1 MVSATPTLYRQT
13 PTHFLECAGRAVYL
27 RGCECDH
34 MTNHHRAV
42 SDFVHLELLPLGK
55 VLRVKRATPLQD
67 VLFAHG
73 VEFPCGGRGRCK
85 GCKIKVLAGTLPIT
99 EEDKQKLSG
108 AELVEGWRLACRARA
123 ESDLKIELAQWEA
136 AILTDDSVFAFTP
149 RDGWGIAVD
158 LGTTTI
164 VAQLVDLR
172 TGHVL
177 AVRTAL
183 NAQAKCG
190 ADIMSRVEVAVA
202 RQGQLTLEK
211 LVRKQ
216 IGGLIQDLLAAAGDT
231 AREVESVVL
240 VGNTVMHHLFC
251 GISLEPL
258 AQYPFEPVSPGLHV
272 LDSAELGW
280 SLPGK
285 PTVRFLPCLG
295 SFVGSDILAGLLATK
310 LDESEKLAALIDLGT
325 NGEIVVGNRERMLCA
340 STAAGPAFEGARI
353 SMGMRAA
360 TGAISEVHVRD
371 GQLECRVLGNAAP
384 RGICGSG
391 LVDAV
396 AAGLELGWISAKG
409 RLANGD
415 SLVLAGPVSLNQWDI
430 RELQLAK
437 GAIAAGLRILLEQ
450 WGATADDLTQVFLAG
465 AFGNYIN
472 HTSARR
478 IGLLDFAAD
487 KVRPAGNT
495 ALLGAKLALFSLP
508 RARRRLP
515 ADSRQG
521 EACAAE
527 RRRAVSRNVRRGN
540 GLPGRVGC
548 RLEERRGV
556 GRGINVRP
564 SGPAYY
570 TINCEQPA
578 TGTHPGLP
586 L

>member
-1 MVSATPTLYRQT
+1 MSA
-13 PTHFLECAGRAVYL
+13 
-27 RGCECDH
+27 
-34 MTNHHRAV
+34 
-42 SDFVHLELLPLGK
+42 FVHLELMPLGK
-55 VLRVKRATPLQD
+55 VLRVKRGTPLQD
-67 VLFAHG
+67 VLFTHG

-85 GCKIKVLAGTLPIT
+85 GCKIKVLAGALPVT

-108 AELVEGWRLACRARA
+108 AELVEGWRLACRAQA
-123 ESDLKIELAQWEA
+123 ESDLKIDLAQWEA

-149 RDGWGIAVD
+149 REGLGIAID

-164 VAQLVDLR
+164 VAQLIDLQ

-190 ADIMSRVEVAVA
+190 ADIMSRVEAAVA
-202 RQGQLTLEK
+202 GGGQRTLLN

-216 IGGLIQDLLAAAGDT
+216 IGRLTQELVTTASGA
-231 AREVESVVL
+231 AREVKSVVL

-258 AQYPFEPVSPGLHV
+258 SRYPFEPVSPGLQV
-272 LDSAELGW
+272 FEAAQLGW
-280 SLPGK
+280 ELPGN
-285 PTVRFLPCLG
+285 PAVRFLPCLG

-310 LDESEKLAALIDLGT
+310 LHESDEVAVLIDLGT

-360 TGAISEVHVRD
+360 TGAISEVRARD
-371 GQLECRVLGNAAP
+371 GQFECHVLGNAAP

-396 AAGLELGWISAKG
+396 AVGLELGRISPMG

-415 SLVLAGPVSLNQWDI
+415 PLTLKAPVTLNQWDV

-450 WGATADDLTQVFLAG
+450 WGVAKDELAQVFLAG

-472 HTSARR
+472 YTSARR
-478 IGLLDFAAD
+478 IGLLDFPAD
-487 KVRPAGNT
+487 KVRPSGNT

-508 RARRRLP
+508 EHDGAYLQTLAKVKHVSLNEDARFQEIFVEEMVFP
-515 ADSRQG
+515 
-521 EACAAE
+521 E
-527 RRRAVSRNVRRGN
+527 R
-540 GLPGRVGC
+540 
-548 RLEERRGV
+548 
-556 GRGINVRP
+556 
-564 SGPAYY
+564 
-570 TINCEQPA
+570 
-578 TGTHPGLP
+578 
-586 L
+586 